1 MFSMEAVTMVFKCKM
16 CGGDIEV
23 VEGSNIGKCLYCKST
38 MTLPSVDN
46 EKLLNL
52 YNRANNLR
60 LSNEFDKAYGV
71 YETILE
77 IDENQLEAHWGLIL
91 CRYGVEYVDDP
102 KTKKKMIT
110 CHRTKYE
117 SVLTDP
123 DYKIIISKAYGEALN
138 IYKEEA
144 KTISN
149 IQKKALEISNNE
161 EDYDIFICYKEG
173 DKNGDRT
180 PDSVIAQD
188 IYNKLTDLNY
198 KVFFARITLA
208 DKLGEEY
215 EPYIFSALNSS
226 KVMLVVGTNAD
237 NLNSVWVKN
246 EWSRYLDL
254 IKNKKKKVLIP
265 VYSKM
270 DAYELPEEFSMLQA
284 LCIDKVGS
292 MQDLITAVG
301 KIINK
306 KSTDIDSDMY
316 QKFKQMMLEE
326 EREKQEELSKRYDVI
341 EKRNKCSA
349 SYILITFVLSA
360 MMAVCMICL
369 CSVDGGGGYYNYL
382 GETFGI
388 ASEGKNFFSYQLLVG
403 IITAIAFFLGFASR
417 KSNKVSK
424 YMYIVNVFLELLFIL
439 KLRNFGYA
447 ATFVTYIIILLNI
460 ALLFMKPSWGIKE
473 VPLVVTKEEKE
484 EILKN
489 NKDFTENY
497 IPKDKKILNIFFY
510 ILPFIIGIIS
520 VIINTSPLPNQSND
534 RNTSIDQ
541 IKVIADHINIRSDDN
556 VYSYEKGISR
566 KDDIYDV
573 LDSSEGSRD
582 GSNGLCEI
590 WYNIETRFKVNG
602 WICGKFDNKDYVEVL
617 EKE

>member
-1 MFSMEAVTMVFKCKM
+1 MVFKCKM

-326 EREKQEELSKRYDVI
+326 EREKQEELSKRYDI
-341 EKRNKCSA
+341 LEKRDKCST
-349 SYILITFVLSA
+349 SYIAITFVLSA
-360 MMAVCMICL
+360 MMAVCML
-369 CSVDGGGGYYNYL
+369 VLAGGYCYYDYL
-382 GETFGI
+382 GGTYGL
-388 ASEGKNFFSYQLLVG
+388 GKNFFSYQLLVS

-439 KLRNFGYA
+439 KLHSFGYA
-447 ATFVTYIIILLNI
+447 AIFVTYIIILLNI

-484 EILKN
+484 KIIKN
-489 NKDFTENY
+489 NKEFTENS

-510 ILPFIIGIIS
+510 ILPIIIGIIS
-520 VIINTSPLPNQSND
+520 VIINTSPLPTQSND

-541 IKVIADHINIRSDDN
+541 IKVIADHINIRSNDD
-556 VYSYEKGISR
+556 VYSYEKGTVR
-566 KDDIYDV
+566 KDEIYDV
-573 LDSSEGSRD
+573 LDSRKA
-582 GSNGLCEI
+582 SNGLCEI
-590 WYNIETRFKVNG
+590 WYNIETSFEVNG

>member
-1 MFSMEAVTMVFKCKM
+1 MVFKCKM

-173 DKNGDRT
+173 DINGDRT

-226 KVMLVVGTNAD
+226 KVMLVVGTNAE

-326 EREKQEELSKRYDVI
+326 EREKQEELSKRYDVL
-341 EKRNKCSA
+341 EKRDKCST
-349 SYILITFVLSA
+349 SYIVITFVLSA
-360 MMAVCMICL
+360 MMAGCML
-369 CSVDGGGGYYNYL
+369 LLNGGYCYYNYL
-382 GETFGI
+382 GENYSLI
-388 ASEGKNFFSYQLLVG
+388 SEGKNFFSYQLLVS

-439 KLRNFGYA
+439 KLHNFGNT

-489 NKDFTENY
+489 NKEFTENY
-497 IPKDKKILNIFFY
+497 IPKDKKALNIFFY
-510 ILPFIIGIIS
+510 ILPIIIGIIS
-520 VIINTSPLPNQSND
+520 IIINTSPLPNQSND

-541 IKVIADHINIRSDDN
+541 IKVIVDHINIRSNDD
-556 VYSYEKGISR
+556 VYSYEKGTVR
-566 KDDIYDV
+566 KDEIYDV
-573 LDSSEGSRD
+573 LDSRK

-590 WYNIETRFKVNG
+590 WYNIETSFEVNG

>member
-1 MFSMEAVTMVFKCKM
+1 MVFKCKM

-123 DYKIIISKAYGEALN
+123 DYKIIISKAYGDALK

-144 KTISN
+144 KTISD

-173 DKNGDRT
+173 DINGDRT

-226 KVMLVVGTNAD
+226 KVMLVVGTNTD

-341 EKRNKCSA
+341 EKRNKCST
-349 SYILITFVLSA
+349 SYIVITFVLSA
-360 MMAVCMICL
+360 MMAVYMICL
-369 CSVDGGGGYYNYL
+369 CGRGYYNYL

-388 ASEGKNFFSYQLLVG
+388 ASEGKNFFSYQFLVG

-417 KSNKVSK
+417 KSNKISK

-439 KLRNFGYA
+439 KLHNFGNA
-447 ATFVTYIIILLNI
+447 ATFITYIIILLNI
-460 ALLFMKPSWGIKE
+460 ALLLMKPSWEIKE
-473 VPLVVTKEEKE
+473 VPLIVTKEEKE

-489 NKDFTENY
+489 NKEFTENY
-497 IPKDKKILNIFFY
+497 IPKDKKILNTFFY
-510 ILPFIIGIIS
+510 ILTFIIGIIS
-520 VIINTSPLPNQSND
+520 VIINTSPLPTQSND

-541 IKVIADHINIRSDDN
+541 IKVIADYINIRNDDD
-556 VYSYEKGISR
+556 VYSYEKGIVR
-566 KDDIYDV
+566 KDEIYDV
-573 LDSSEGSRD
+573 LDSRNGSD
-582 GSNGLCEI
+582 GLCEI
-590 WYNIETRFKVNG
+590 WYNIETGFKVNG

>member
-1 MFSMEAVTMVFKCKM
+1 MVFKCKM

-102 KTKKKMIT
+102 KTKMIT

-123 DYKIIISKAYGEALN
+123 DYKIIISKAYGDALN

-173 DKNGDRT
+173 DINGDRT

-188 IYNKLTDLNY
+188 IYNRLTDLNY

-226 KVMLVVGTNAD
+226 KIMLVVGTNAD

-341 EKRNKCSA
+341 EKRNKCST
-349 SYILITFVLSA
+349 SYIVITFMLSA
-360 MMAVCMICL
+360 MMAVCMFVLVGDYCF
-369 CSVDGGGGYYNYL
+369 YNYL
-382 GETFGI
+382 GETYSLI
-388 ASEGKNFFSYQLLVG
+388 SEGKNLFSYQFLVG
-403 IITAIAFFLGFASR
+403 IITAIAFFLGFADR
-417 KSNKVSK
+417 KLNKISK

-439 KLRNFGYA
+439 KLHNFGNV

-460 ALLFMKPSWGIKE
+460 ALLLMKPSWEIKE
-473 VPLVVTKEEKE
+473 VPLIVTKEEKE

-489 NKDFTENY
+489 NKEFTENY

-520 VIINTSPLPNQSND
+520 VIINTLPLSNQSND

-541 IKVIADHINIRSDDN
+541 IKIIVDYINIRSNDAA
-556 VYSYEKGISR
+556 YSYEKGIVR

-573 LDSSEGSRD
+573 LDSRE

-590 WYNIETRFKVNG
+590 WYNIETSFEVNG
-602 WICGKFDNKDYVEVL
+602 WICGKFDNKDYVVVL

>member
-1 MFSMEAVTMVFKCKM
+1 MVFKCKM

-306 KSTDIDSDMY
+306 KSTDIDNDMY

-326 EREKQEELSKRYDVI
+326 EREKQEELSKRYDVL
-341 EKRNKCSA
+341 EKRDKCST
-349 SYILITFVLSA
+349 SYIAITFVLSA
-360 MMAVCMICL
+360 MMAVCML
-369 CSVDGGGGYYNYL
+369 VLVGGYCYYDYL
-382 GETFGI
+382 GGTYGL
-388 ASEGKNFFSYQLLVG
+388 GKDFFSYQLLVS
-403 IITAIAFFLGFASR
+403 IITAITFFLGFASR
-417 KSNKVSK
+417 KSNKISK

-439 KLRNFGYA
+439 KLHSFGYA
-447 ATFVTYIIILLNI
+447 AIFVTYIIILLNI

-484 EILKN
+484 EIIKN
-489 NKDFTENY
+489 NKEFTENY

-510 ILPFIIGIIS
+510 ILPIIIGIIS
-520 VIINTSPLPNQSND
+520 VIINTSPLPTQSND

-541 IKVIADHINIRSDDN
+541 IKVIADHINIRSNDD
-556 VYSYEKGISR
+556 VYSYEKGTVR
-566 KDDIYDV
+566 KDEIYDV
-573 LDSSEGSRD
+573 LDSRN

-590 WYNIETRFKVNG
+590 WYNIETGFKVNG

>member
-1 MFSMEAVTMVFKCKM
+1 MVFKCKM

-123 DYKIIISKAYGEALN
+123 DYKIIISKAYGDALK

-144 KTISN
+144 KTISD

-173 DKNGDRT
+173 DINGDRT

-188 IYNKLTDLNY
+188 IYNRLTDLNY

-326 EREKQEELSKRYDVI
+326 EREKQEELSKKYDVI
-341 EKRNKCSA
+341 EKRNKCST
-349 SYILITFVLSA
+349 SYIVITFMLSA
-360 MMAVCMICL
+360 MMAVCMFVLVGDYCF
-369 CSVDGGGGYYNYL
+369 YNYL
-382 GETFGI
+382 GETYSLI
-388 ASEGKNFFSYQLLVG
+388 SEGKNLFSYQFLVG
-403 IITAIAFFLGFASR
+403 IITAIAFFLGFADR
-417 KSNKVSK
+417 KLNKISK

-439 KLRNFGYA
+439 KLHNFGYA
-447 ATFVTYIIILLNI
+447 ATFVIYIIILLNI
-460 ALLFMKPSWGIKE
+460 ALLLMKPSWGIEE
-473 VPLVVTKEEKE
+473 VPLIVTKEEKE
-484 EILKN
+484 EILEKN
-489 NKDFTENY
+489 KEFTENY

-520 VIINTSPLPNQSND
+520 VIINTSPLPTQSND

-541 IKVIADHINIRSDDN
+541 IKVIADYINIRNDDD
-556 VYSYEKGISR
+556 VYSYEKGIVR
-566 KDDIYDV
+566 KDEIYDV
-573 LDSSEGSRD
+573 LDSRNGSD
-582 GSNGLCEI
+582 GLCEI
-590 WYNIETRFKVNG
+590 WYNIETGFKVNG

>member
-1 MFSMEAVTMVFKCKM
+1 MVFKCKM

-123 DYKIIISKAYGEALN
+123 DYKIIISKAYGDALK

-144 KTISN
+144 KTISD

-173 DKNGDRT
+173 DINGDRT

-226 KVMLVVGTNAD
+226 KIMLVVGTNAD

-341 EKRNKCSA
+341 EKRNKCST
-349 SYILITFVLSA
+349 SYIVITFVLSA
-360 MMAVCMICL
+360 MMAVYMICL
-369 CSVDGGGGYYNYL
+369 CGRGYYNYL

-388 ASEGKNFFSYQLLVG
+388 ASEGKNFFSYQFLVG

-417 KSNKVSK
+417 KSNKISK

-439 KLRNFGYA
+439 KLHNFGNA
-447 ATFVTYIIILLNI
+447 ATFITYIIILLNI
-460 ALLFMKPSWGIKE
+460 ALLLMKPSWEIKE
-473 VPLVVTKEEKE
+473 VPLIVTKEEKE

-489 NKDFTENY
+489 NKEFTENY
-497 IPKDKKILNIFFY
+497 VPKDKKILNTFFY
-510 ILPFIIGIIS
+510 ILTFIIGIIS
-520 VIINTSPLPNQSND
+520 VIINTSPLPTQSND

-541 IKVIADHINIRSDDN
+541 IKVIADYINIRNDDD
-556 VYSYEKGISR
+556 VYSYEKGIVR
-566 KDDIYDV
+566 KDEIYDV
-573 LDSSEGSRD
+573 LDSRNGSD
-582 GSNGLCEI
+582 GLCEI
-590 WYNIETRFKVNG
+590 WYNIETGFKVNG

>member
-1 MFSMEAVTMVFKCKM
+1 MVFKCKM

-341 EKRNKCSA
+341 EKRNKCST

-388 ASEGKNFFSYQLLVG
+388 ASEGKNFFSYQFLVG
-403 IITAIAFFLGFASR
+403 IITAIAFFLGFTSR
-417 KSNKVSK
+417 KSNKISK

-439 KLRNFGYA
+439 KLHNFGNA

-460 ALLFMKPSWGIKE
+460 ALLFMKPSWEIKE
-473 VPLVVTKEEKE
+473 VPLIVTKEEKE

-489 NKDFTENY
+489 NKEFTENY

-541 IKVIADHINIRSDDN
+541 IKVIADHINIRSNDD
-556 VYSYEKGISR
+556 VYSYEKGIVR

-573 LDSSEGSRD
+573 LDSRK

-590 WYNIETRFKVNG
+590 WYNIETRFEVNG

>member
-1 MFSMEAVTMVFKCKM
+1 MVFKCKM

-123 DYKIIISKAYGEALN
+123 DYKIIISKAYGDALK

-144 KTISN
+144 KTISD

-173 DKNGDRT
+173 DINGDRT

-226 KVMLVVGTNAD
+226 KIMLVVGTNAD

-341 EKRNKCSA
+341 EKRNKCST
-349 SYILITFVLSA
+349 SYIVITFVLSA
-360 MMAVCMICL
+360 MMAVYMICL
-369 CSVDGGGGYYNYL
+369 CGRGYYNYL

-388 ASEGKNFFSYQLLVG
+388 ASEGKNFFSYQFLVG

-417 KSNKVSK
+417 KSNKISK

-439 KLRNFGYA
+439 KLHNFGNA
-447 ATFVTYIIILLNI
+447 ATFITYIIILLNI
-460 ALLFMKPSWGIKE
+460 ALLLMKPSWEIKE
-473 VPLVVTKEEKE
+473 VPLIVTKEEKE

-489 NKDFTENY
+489 NKEFTENY
-497 IPKDKKILNIFFY
+497 VPKDKKILNTFFY
-510 ILPFIIGIIS
+510 ILTFIIGIIS
-520 VIINTSPLPNQSND
+520 IIINTSPLPTQSND

-541 IKVIADHINIRSDDN
+541 IKVIADYINIRNDDD
-556 VYSYEKGISR
+556 VYSYEKGIVR
-566 KDDIYDV
+566 KDEIYDV
-573 LDSSEGSRD
+573 LDSRNGSD
-582 GSNGLCEI
+582 GLCEI
-590 WYNIETRFKVNG
+590 WYNIETGFKVNG

>member
-1 MFSMEAVTMVFKCKM
+1 MVFKCKM

-23 VEGSNIGKCLYCKST
+23 VEGTNIGKCLYCKST

-149 IQKKALEISNNE
+149 IQKKALEISNSE

-173 DKNGDRT
+173 DINGDRT

-326 EREKQEELSKRYDVI
+326 EREKQEELSKRYDVL
-341 EKRNKCSA
+341 EKRDKCSTP
-349 SYILITFVLSA
+349 YIVITFVLSA
-360 MMAVCMICL
+360 MMAGCML
-369 CSVDGGGGYYNYL
+369 LLNGGYCYYNYL
-382 GETFGI
+382 GENYSLI
-388 ASEGKNFFSYQLLVG
+388 SEGKNFFSYQLLVS

-417 KSNKVSK
+417 KSNKISK

-439 KLRNFGYA
+439 KLHNFGNA

-460 ALLFMKPSWGIKE
+460 ALLFMKPSWEIKE
-473 VPLVVTKEEKE
+473 VPLIVTKEEKE

-489 NKDFTENY
+489 NKEFTENY

-541 IKVIADHINIRSDDN
+541 IKVIADHINIRSNDD
-556 VYSYEKGISR
+556 VYSYEKGIVR

-573 LDSSEGSRD
+573 LDSRK

-590 WYNIETRFKVNG
+590 WYNIETRFEVNG

>member
-1 MFSMEAVTMVFKCKM
+1 MVFKCKM
-16 CGGDIEV
+16 CGGDIEI
-23 VEGSNIGKCLYCKST
+23 VEGTNIGKCLYCKST

-123 DYKIIISKAYGEALN
+123 DYKIIISKTYGDALK
-138 IYKEEA
+138 IYKDEA

-180 PDSVIAQD
+180 TDSVIAQD

-226 KVMLVVGTNAD
+226 KVMLVVGTNAE

-326 EREKQEELSKRYDVI
+326 EREKQEELSKRYDVL
-341 EKRNKCSA
+341 EKRDKCSTP
-349 SYILITFVLSA
+349 YIVITFVLSA
-360 MMAVCMICL
+360 LMAGCML
-369 CSVDGGGGYYNYL
+369 LLNGGYCYYNYL
-382 GETFGI
+382 GENYSLI
-388 ASEGKNFFSYQLLVG
+388 SEGKNFFSYQLLVS

-417 KSNKVSK
+417 KSNKISK

-439 KLRNFGYA
+439 KLHNFGNV

-460 ALLFMKPSWGIKE
+460 ALLLMKPSWEIKE
-473 VPLVVTKEEKE
+473 VPLIVTKEEKE

-489 NKDFTENY
+489 NKEFTENY

-534 RNTSIDQ
+534 RDTSIDQ
-541 IKVIADHINIRSDDN
+541 IKVIVDHINIRSNGD
-556 VYSYEKGISR
+556 VYSYEKGIVR

-573 LDSSEGSRD
+573 LDSRE

-590 WYNIETRFKVNG
+590 WYNIETSFEVNG
-602 WICGKFDNKDYVEVL
+602 WICGKFDNKDYVVVL

>member
-1 MFSMEAVTMVFKCKM
+1 MVFKCKM

-161 EDYDIFICYKEG
+161 DDYDIFICYKEG

-341 EKRNKCSA
+341 EKRNKCST

-424 YMYIVNVFLELLFIL
+424 YMYILNVFLELLFIL
-439 KLRNFGYA
+439 KLHNFGNA
-447 ATFVTYIIILLNI
+447 ATFITYIIILLNI

-473 VPLVVTKEEKE
+473 VPLIVTKEEKE

-489 NKDFTENY
+489 NKEFTENY
-497 IPKDKKILNIFFY
+497 IPKDKKILNTFFY
-510 ILPFIIGIIS
+510 ILTFIIGIIS
-520 VIINTSPLPNQSND
+520 VIINTSPLPTQSND

-541 IKVIADHINIRSDDN
+541 IKVIADHINIRSDDD
-556 VYSYEKGISR
+556 VYSYEKGTVR
-566 KDDIYDV
+566 KDEIYDV
-573 LDSSEGSRD
+573 LDSRN

-590 WYNIETRFKVNG
+590 WYNIETGFKVNG

>member
-1 MFSMEAVTMVFKCKM
+1 MVFKCKM

-173 DKNGDRT
+173 DINGDRT

-341 EKRNKCSA
+341 EKRDKCSTP
-349 SYILITFVLSA
+349 YIIITFVLSA
-360 MMAVCMICL
+360 MMAGCML
-369 CSVDGGGGYYNYL
+369 LLNGGYCYYNYL
-382 GETFGI
+382 GENYSLI
-388 ASEGKNFFSYQLLVG
+388 SEGKNFFSYQLLVS

-417 KSNKVSK
+417 KSNKISK
-424 YMYIVNVFLELLFIL
+424 YMYIVNIFLELLFIL
-439 KLRNFGYA
+439 KLHSFGYA

-460 ALLFMKPSWGIKE
+460 ALLLMKPSWGIKE
-473 VPLVVTKEEKE
+473 VPLIVTKEEKE
-484 EILKN
+484 EIIKN
-489 NKDFTENY
+489 NKEFTENY

-510 ILPFIIGIIS
+510 ILTFIIGIIS
-520 VIINTSPLPNQSND
+520 VIINTSPLPTQSND

-541 IKVIADHINIRSDDN
+541 IKVIADHINIRSNDD
-556 VYSYEKGISR
+556 VYSYEKGIVR
-566 KDDIYDV
+566 KDEIYDV
-573 LDSSEGSRD
+573 LDSKK

-590 WYNIETRFKVNG
+590 WYNIETSFEVNG

>member
-1 MFSMEAVTMVFKCKM
+1 MVFKCKM
-16 CGGDIEV
+16 CGGDIEI
-23 VEGSNIGKCLYCKST
+23 VEGTNIGKCLYCKST

-123 DYKIIISKAYGEALN
+123 DYKIIISKAYGDALK
-138 IYKEEA
+138 IYKDEA

-180 PDSVIAQD
+180 TDSVIAQD

-226 KVMLVVGTNAD
+226 KVMLVVGTNPE

-341 EKRNKCSA
+341 EKKDKCSTP
-349 SYILITFVLSA
+349 YIVITFVLSA
-360 MMAVCMICL
+360 MMAVCMIVL
-369 CSVDGGGGYYNYL
+369 VGGYCYYDYL
-382 GETFGI
+382 EYTYSCRKFI
-388 ASEGKNFFSYQLLVG
+388 SYPLLVS
-403 IITAIAFFLGFASR
+403 IITAIAFFLGFADR

-439 KLRNFGYA
+439 KLYNFGYR

-460 ALLFMKPSWGIKE
+460 ALLFMKPSWGIRE

-489 NKDFTENY
+489 NKEFTENY
-497 IPKDKKILNIFFY
+497 VPKDKKILNIFFY

-534 RNTSIDQ
+534 RNTSKDQ
-541 IKVIADHINIRSDDN
+541 IKVIVDHINIREDN
-556 VYSYEKGISR
+556 DVYSYEKGTVR
-566 KDDIYDV
+566 KDDIYTVIDKK
-573 LDSSEGSRD
+573 
-582 GSNGLCEI
+582 SNESNYGPCEV
-590 WYNIETRFKVNG
+590 WYHIETRFEVNG

>member
-1 MFSMEAVTMVFKCKM
+1 MVFKCKM

-173 DKNGDRT
+173 DINGDRT

-270 DAYELPEEFSMLQA
+270 DVYELPEEFSMLQA

-417 KSNKVSK
+417 KSNKISK
-424 YMYIVNVFLELLFIL
+424 YMYIVNIFLELLFIL
-439 KLRNFGYA
+439 KLHSFGYA

-460 ALLFMKPSWGIKE
+460 ALLLMKPSWGIKE
-473 VPLVVTKEEKE
+473 VPLIVTKEEKE

-489 NKDFTENY
+489 NKEFTENY

-510 ILPFIIGIIS
+510 ILTFIIGIIS
-520 VIINTSPLPNQSND
+520 VIINTSPLSTQSND

-541 IKVIADHINIRSDDN
+541 IKVITDYINIRSNDD
-556 VYSYEKGISR
+556 VYSYEKGIVR
-566 KDDIYDV
+566 KDEIYDV
-573 LDSSEGSRD
+573 LDSRK

-590 WYNIETRFKVNG
+590 WYNIETSFEVNG
-602 WICGKFDNKDYVEVL
+602 WICGNKDYVEVL

>member
-1 MFSMEAVTMVFKCKM
+1 MVFKCKM

-123 DYKIIISKAYGEALN
+123 DYKIIISKAYGDALN

-326 EREKQEELSKRYDVI
+326 EREKQEELSKRYDVL
-341 EKRNKCSA
+341 EKRDKCSTP
-349 SYILITFVLSA
+349 YIVITFVLSA
-360 MMAVCMICL
+360 MMAGCML
-369 CSVDGGGGYYNYL
+369 LLNGGYCYYNYL
-382 GETFGI
+382 GENYSLI
-388 ASEGKNFFSYQLLVG
+388 SEGKNFFSYQLLVS
-403 IITAIAFFLGFASR
+403 IITAIAFFLGFTSR
-417 KSNKVSK
+417 KSNKISK

-439 KLRNFGYA
+439 KLHNFGNA

-460 ALLFMKPSWGIKE
+460 ALLFMKPSWEIKE
-473 VPLVVTKEEKE
+473 VPLIVTKEEKE

-489 NKDFTENY
+489 NKEFTENY
-497 IPKDKKILNIFFY
+497 TQKDKKILNIFFY

-541 IKVIADHINIRSDDN
+541 IKVIADHINIRSNDD
-556 VYSYEKGISR
+556 VYSYEKGIVR

-573 LDSSEGSRD
+573 LDSRK

-590 WYNIETRFKVNG
+590 WYNIETRFEVNG

>member
-1 MFSMEAVTMVFKCKM
+1 MVFKCKM

-38 MTLPSVDN
+38 MTLPSLDN

-123 DYKIIISKAYGEALN
+123 DYKIIISKAYGDALK

-144 KTISN
+144 KTISD

-173 DKNGDRT
+173 DINGDRT

-226 KVMLVVGTNAD
+226 KVMLVVGTNTD

-254 IKNKKKKVLIP
+254 IKNKKKQVLIP

-341 EKRNKCSA
+341 EKRNKCST
-349 SYILITFVLSA
+349 SYIVITFVLSA
-360 MMAVCMICL
+360 MMAGCML
-369 CSVDGGGGYYNYL
+369 LLNGGYCYYNYL
-382 GETFGI
+382 GENYSLI
-388 ASEGKNFFSYQLLVG
+388 SEGKNFFSYQLLVS

-417 KSNKVSK
+417 KSNKISK

-439 KLRNFGYA
+439 KLHNFGNA

-460 ALLFMKPSWGIKE
+460 ALLFMKPSWEIKE
-473 VPLVVTKEEKE
+473 VPLIVTKEEKE

-489 NKDFTENY
+489 NKEFTENY

-534 RNTSIDQ
+534 RDTSIDQ
-541 IKVIADHINIRSDDN
+541 IKVIVDHINIRSNDD
-556 VYSYEKGISR
+556 VYSYEKGIVR

-573 LDSSEGSRD
+573 LDSRE

-590 WYNIETRFKVNG
+590 WYNIETSFEVNG
-602 WICGKFDNKDYVEVL
+602 WICGKFDNKDYVVVL

>member
-1 MFSMEAVTMVFKCKM
+1 MVFKCKM

-23 VEGSNIGKCLYCKST
+23 VEGTNIGKCLYCKST

-123 DYKIIISKAYGEALN
+123 DYKIIISKAYGDALK

-144 KTISN
+144 KTISD

-226 KVMLVVGTNAD
+226 KVMLVVGTNAE

-292 MQDLITAVG
+292 MQDLVTAVG

-326 EREKQEELSKRYDVI
+326 EREKQEELSKKYDVI
-341 EKRNKCSA
+341 EKRDKCST
-349 SYILITFVLSA
+349 SYIVITFVLSA
-360 MMAVCMICL
+360 LIAICMIIFM
-369 CSVDGGGGYYNYL
+369 DRHYYYNSL
-382 GETFGI
+382 GETFDLTNGDRKFI
-388 ASEGKNFFSYQLLVG
+388 SYQLFVS

-417 KSNKVSK
+417 KSNKASK

-439 KLRNFGYA
+439 KLHNFDYA

-484 EILKN
+484 EILKS
-489 NKDFTENY
+489 NKEFTENY

-510 ILPFIIGIIS
+510 ILPFILGIIS
-520 VIINTSPLPNQSND
+520 IVINTSPLPTQSND
-534 RNTSIDQ
+534 RNTSKDQ
-541 IKVIADHINIRSDDN
+541 IKVIVDHINIREDN
-556 VYSYEKGISR
+556 DVYSYGKGTVK
-566 KDDIYDV
+566 KDEIYDV
-573 LDSSEGSRD
+573 LDSKK

-590 WYNIETRFKVNG
+590 WYNIETKFEVKG

>member
-1 MFSMEAVTMVFKCKM
+1 MVFKCKM

-173 DKNGDRT
+173 DINGDRT

-326 EREKQEELSKRYDVI
+326 EREKQEELSKRYDVL
-341 EKRNKCSA
+341 EKRDKCLTP
-349 SYILITFVLSA
+349 YIIITFVLSA
-360 MMAVCMICL
+360 MMAGCML
-369 CSVDGGGGYYNYL
+369 LLNGGYCYYNYL
-382 GETFGI
+382 GENYSLI
-388 ASEGKNFFSYQLLVG
+388 SEGKNFFSYQLLVS

-439 KLRNFGYA
+439 KLHNFGNT

-489 NKDFTENY
+489 NKEFTENY
-497 IPKDKKILNIFFY
+497 IPKDKKALNIFFY
-510 ILPFIIGIIS
+510 ILPIIIGIIS

-541 IKVIADHINIRSDDN
+541 IKVIVDHINIRSNDD
-556 VYSYEKGISR
+556 VYSYEKGTVR
-566 KDDIYDV
+566 KDEIYDV
-573 LDSSEGSRD
+573 LDSKK

-590 WYNIETRFKVNG
+590 WYNIETSFEVNG

>member
-1 MFSMEAVTMVFKCKM
+1 MVFKCKM

-123 DYKIIISKAYGEALN
+123 DYKIIISKAYGDALN

-173 DKNGDRT
+173 DINGDRT

-226 KVMLVVGTNAD
+226 KVMLVVGTNTD

-349 SYILITFVLSA
+349 SYIVITFVLSA
-360 MMAVCMICL
+360 LMAGCML
-369 CSVDGGGGYYNYL
+369 LLNGGYCYYNYL
-382 GETFGI
+382 GENYSLI
-388 ASEGKNFFSYQLLVG
+388 SEGKNFFSYQLLVS

-417 KSNKVSK
+417 KSNKISK

-439 KLRNFGYA
+439 KLHNFGNV

-460 ALLFMKPSWGIKE
+460 ALLLMKPSWEIKE
-473 VPLVVTKEEKE
+473 VPLIVTKEEKE

-489 NKDFTENY
+489 NKEFTENY

-534 RNTSIDQ
+534 RDTSIDQ
-541 IKVIADHINIRSDDN
+541 IKVIVDHINIRSNGD
-556 VYSYEKGISR
+556 VYSYEKGIVR

-573 LDSSEGSRD
+573 LDSRE

-590 WYNIETRFKVNG
+590 WYNIETSFEVNG
-602 WICGKFDNKDYVEVL
+602 WICGKFDNKDYVVVL

>member
-1 MFSMEAVTMVFKCKM
+1 MVFKCKM

-226 KVMLVVGTNAD
+226 KIMLVVGTNAD

-341 EKRNKCSA
+341 EKRNKCST

-388 ASEGKNFFSYQLLVG
+388 ASEGKNFFSYQFLVG
-403 IITAIAFFLGFASR
+403 IITAIAFFLGFTSR
-417 KSNKVSK
+417 KSNKISK

-439 KLRNFGYA
+439 KLHNFGNA

-460 ALLFMKPSWGIKE
+460 ALLFMKPSWEIKE
-473 VPLVVTKEEKE
+473 VPLIVTKEEKE

-489 NKDFTENY
+489 NKEFTENY

-541 IKVIADHINIRSDDN
+541 IKVIADHINIRSNDD
-556 VYSYEKGISR
+556 VYSYEKGIVR

-573 LDSSEGSRD
+573 LDSRK

-590 WYNIETRFKVNG
+590 WYNIETRFEVNG

>member
-1 MFSMEAVTMVFKCKM
+1 MVFKCKM

-123 DYKIIISKAYGEALN
+123 DYKIIISKAYGDALN

-173 DKNGDRT
+173 DINGDRT

-360 MMAVCMICL
+360 MMAVCMMYL

-460 ALLFMKPSWGIKE
+460 VLLFIKPSWGIKE
-473 VPLVVTKEEKE
+473 VPLIVTKEEKE
-484 EILKN
+484 EIIKN
-489 NKDFTENY
+489 NKEFTENY

-510 ILPFIIGIIS
+510 ILPIIIGIIS
-520 VIINTSPLPNQSND
+520 VIINTSPLPTQSND

-541 IKVIADHINIRSDDN
+541 IKVIADHINIRSNDD
-556 VYSYEKGISR
+556 VYSYEKGIVR
-566 KDDIYDV
+566 KDEIYDV
-573 LDSSEGSRD
+573 LDSKK

-590 WYNIETRFKVNG
+590 WYNIETGFKVNG

>member
-1 MFSMEAVTMVFKCKM
+1 MVFKCKM

-123 DYKIIISKAYGEALN
+123 DYKIIISKAYGDALN

-226 KVMLVVGTNAD
+226 KVMLVIGTNAD

-326 EREKQEELSKRYDVI
+326 EREKQEELSKRYDVL

-360 MMAVCMICL
+360 LMAVCMLVLAWYC
-369 CSVDGGGGYYNYL
+369 YYDYL
-382 GETFGI
+382 GYTYSLKKFI
-388 ASEGKNFFSYQLLVG
+388 SYPLLVS

-417 KSNKVSK
+417 KTNKISK
-424 YMYIVNVFLELLFIL
+424 YMYIVNVFLELFFIL
-439 KLRNFGYA
+439 KLHNFGYT

-473 VPLVVTKEEKE
+473 VPLIVTKEEKE

-520 VIINTSPLPNQSND
+520 VIINTSPLPTQSND

-556 VYSYEKGISR
+556 VYSYEKGIVR

>member
-1 MFSMEAVTMVFKCKM
+1 MVFKCKM

-173 DKNGDRT
+173 DINGDRT

-226 KVMLVVGTNAD
+226 KIMLVVGTNAD

-341 EKRNKCSA
+341 EKRNKCST

-388 ASEGKNFFSYQLLVG
+388 ASEGKNFFSYQFLVG
-403 IITAIAFFLGFASR
+403 IITAIAFFLGFTSR
-417 KSNKVSK
+417 KSNKISK

-439 KLRNFGYA
+439 KLHNFGNV

-460 ALLFMKPSWGIKE
+460 ALLLMKPSWEIKE
-473 VPLVVTKEEKE
+473 VPLIVTKEEKE

-489 NKDFTENY
+489 NKEFTENY

-541 IKVIADHINIRSDDN
+541 IKVIADHINIRSNDD
-556 VYSYEKGISR
+556 VYSYEKGIVR

-573 LDSSEGSRD
+573 LDSRK

-590 WYNIETRFKVNG
+590 WYNIETRFEVNG

>member
-1 MFSMEAVTMVFKCKM
+1 MVFKCKM

-77 IDENQLEAHWGLIL
+77 IDENQLEANWGLIL

-341 EKRNKCSA
+341 EKRNKCST

-388 ASEGKNFFSYQLLVG
+388 ASEGKNFFSYQFLVG
-403 IITAIAFFLGFASR
+403 IITAIAFFLGFTSR
-417 KSNKVSK
+417 KSNKISK

-439 KLRNFGYA
+439 KLHNFGNA

-460 ALLFMKPSWGIKE
+460 ALLFMKPSWEIKE
-473 VPLVVTKEEKE
+473 VPLIVTKEEKE

-489 NKDFTENY
+489 NKEFTENY

-541 IKVIADHINIRSDDN
+541 IKVIADHINIRSNDD
-556 VYSYEKGISR
+556 VYSYEKGIVR

-573 LDSSEGSRD
+573 LDSRK

-590 WYNIETRFKVNG
+590 WYNIETRFEVNG

>member
-1 MFSMEAVTMVFKCKM
+1 MVFKCKM

-123 DYKIIISKAYGEALN
+123 DYKIIISKAYGDALN

-173 DKNGDRT
+173 DINGDRT

-226 KVMLVVGTNAD
+226 KVMLVVGTNTD

-326 EREKQEELSKRYDVI
+326 EREKQEELSKRYDVL
-341 EKRNKCSA
+341 EKRDKCSTP
-349 SYILITFVLSA
+349 YIIITFVLSA
-360 MMAVCMICL
+360 LMAGCML
-369 CSVDGGGGYYNYL
+369 LLNGGYCYYNYL
-382 GETFGI
+382 GENYSLI
-388 ASEGKNFFSYQLLVG
+388 SEGKNFFSYQLLVS

-439 KLRNFGYA
+439 KLHNFGNT

-460 ALLFMKPSWGIKE
+460 ALIFMKPSWGIKE
-473 VPLVVTKEEKE
+473 VPLVVTKEERE

-489 NKDFTENY
+489 NKEFTENY
-497 IPKDKKILNIFFY
+497 IPKDKKALNIFFY
-510 ILPFIIGIIS
+510 ILPIIIGIIS

-534 RNTSIDQ
+534 RNTSINQ
-541 IKVIADHINIRSDDN
+541 IKVIADHINIRSNDD
-556 VYSYEKGISR
+556 VYSYEKGIVR

-573 LDSSEGSRD
+573 LDSRK

-590 WYNIETRFKVNG
+590 WYNIETSFEVNG

>member
-1 MFSMEAVTMVFKCKM
+1 MVFKCKM

-144 KTISN
+144 KTINN

-173 DKNGDRT
+173 DINGDRT

-326 EREKQEELSKRYDVI
+326 EREKQEELSKRYDVL
-341 EKRNKCSA
+341 EKRDKCSI
-349 SYILITFVLSA
+349 SYIVITFVLSA
-360 MMAVCMICL
+360 MMAVCML
-369 CSVDGGGGYYNYL
+369 VLAGGYCYYDYL
-382 GETFGI
+382 GGTYGL
-388 ASEGKNFFSYQLLVG
+388 GKNFFSYQLLVS

-417 KSNKVSK
+417 KSNKISK

-439 KLRNFGYA
+439 KLHSFGYA
-447 ATFVTYIIILLNI
+447 AIFVTYIIILLNI

-484 EILKN
+484 EIIKN
-489 NKDFTENY
+489 NKEFTENY
-497 IPKDKKILNIFFY
+497 TQKDKKILNIFFY
-510 ILPFIIGIIS
+510 ILPIIIGIIS
-520 VIINTSPLPNQSND
+520 VIINTSPLPTQSND
-534 RNTSIDQ
+534 RDTLKDQ
-541 IKVIADHINIRSDDN
+541 IKVIVDHINIRESND
-556 VYSYEKGISR
+556 VYSYEKGTVR
-566 KDDIYDV
+566 KDEIYDV
-573 LDSSEGSRD
+573 LDSRK
-582 GSNGLCEI
+582 GSNGLWGSTGLCEI
-590 WYNIETRFKVNG
+590 WYNIETSFEVNG
-602 WICGKFDNKDYVEVL
+602 WICGKFDNNDYVEVL

>member
-1 MFSMEAVTMVFKCKM
+1 MVFKCKM

-173 DKNGDRT
+173 DINGDRT
-180 PDSVIAQD
+180 TDSVIAQD

-341 EKRNKCSA
+341 EKRNKCSI

-439 KLRNFGYA
+439 KLHNFGNA

-460 ALLFMKPSWGIKE
+460 ALLFIKPSWGIKE
-473 VPLVVTKEEKE
+473 VPLIVTKEEKE
-484 EILKN
+484 EILKS
-489 NKDFTENY
+489 NKEFTENY
-497 IPKDKKILNIFFY
+497 IPKDKKILNTFFY
-510 ILPFIIGIIS
+510 ILTFIIGIIS
-520 VIINTSPLPNQSND
+520 VIINTSPLPTQSND

-541 IKVIADHINIRSDDN
+541 IKVIADHINIRSDDD
-556 VYSYEKGISR
+556 VYSYEKGTVR
-566 KDDIYDV
+566 KDEIYDV
-573 LDSSEGSRD
+573 LDSRN

-590 WYNIETRFKVNG
+590 WYNIETGFKVNG

>member
-1 MFSMEAVTMVFKCKM
+1 MVFKCKM

-460 ALLFMKPSWGIKE
+460 VLLFIKPSWGIKE
-473 VPLVVTKEEKE
+473 VPLIVTKEEKE

-489 NKDFTENY
+489 NKEFTENY
-497 IPKDKKILNIFFY
+497 TQKDKKILNIFFY

-520 VIINTSPLPNQSND
+520 VIINTSPLPTQSND

-541 IKVIADHINIRSDDN
+541 IKVIADHINIRSDDD
-556 VYSYEKGISR
+556 VYSYEKGTVR
-566 KDDIYDV
+566 KDEIYDV
-573 LDSSEGSRD
+573 LDSRN

-590 WYNIETRFKVNG
+590 WYNIETGFKVNG

>member
-1 MFSMEAVTMVFKCKM
+1 MVFKCKM

-173 DKNGDRT
+173 DINGDRT

-326 EREKQEELSKRYDVI
+326 EREKQEELSKRYDVL
-341 EKRNKCSA
+341 EKRDKCSTP
-349 SYILITFVLSA
+349 YIIITFVLSA
-360 MMAVCMICL
+360 MMAGCML
-369 CSVDGGGGYYNYL
+369 LLNGGYCYYNYL
-382 GETFGI
+382 GENYSLI
-388 ASEGKNFFSYQLLVG
+388 SEGKNFFSYQLLVS

-439 KLRNFGYA
+439 KLHNFGNT

-489 NKDFTENY
+489 NKEFTENY
-497 IPKDKKILNIFFY
+497 IPKDKKALNIFFY
-510 ILPFIIGIIS
+510 ILPIIIGIIS

-541 IKVIADHINIRSDDN
+541 IKVIVDHINIRSNDD
-556 VYSYEKGISR
+556 VYSYEKGTVR
-566 KDDIYDV
+566 KDEIYDV
-573 LDSSEGSRD
+573 LDSKK

-590 WYNIETRFKVNG
+590 WYNIETSFEVNG

>member
-1 MFSMEAVTMVFKCKM
+1 MVFKCKM

-123 DYKIIISKAYGEALN
+123 DYKIIISKAYGDALN

-173 DKNGDRT
+173 DINGDRT

-226 KVMLVVGTNAD
+226 KIMLVVGTNAD

-341 EKRNKCSA
+341 EKRNKCST
-349 SYILITFVLSA
+349 SYIVITFVLSA
-360 MMAVCMICL
+360 MMAVYMICL
-369 CSVDGGGGYYNYL
+369 CGRGYYNYL

-388 ASEGKNFFSYQLLVG
+388 VSEDKNFFSYQFLVG

-417 KSNKVSK
+417 KSNKISK

-439 KLRNFGYA
+439 KLHNFGNA
-447 ATFVTYIIILLNI
+447 ATFITYIIILLNI
-460 ALLFMKPSWGIKE
+460 ALLLMKPSWEIKE
-473 VPLVVTKEEKE
+473 VPLIVTKEEKE

-489 NKDFTENY
+489 NKEFTENY
-497 IPKDKKILNIFFY
+497 IPKDKKILNTFFY
-510 ILPFIIGIIS
+510 ILTFIIGIIS
-520 VIINTSPLPNQSND
+520 VIINTSPLPTQSND

-541 IKVIADHINIRSDDN
+541 IKVIADYINIRNDDD
-556 VYSYEKGISR
+556 VYSYEKGIVR
-566 KDDIYDV
+566 KDEIYDV
-573 LDSSEGSRD
+573 LDSRNGSD
-582 GSNGLCEI
+582 GLCEI
-590 WYNIETRFKVNG
+590 WYNIETGFKVNG

>member
-1 MFSMEAVTMVFKCKM
+1 MVFKCKM

-173 DKNGDRT
+173 DINGDRT

-198 KVFFARITLA
+198 KIFFARITLA

-306 KSTDIDSDMY
+306 KSTDIDNDMY

-341 EKRNKCSA
+341 EKRNKCSI

-388 ASEGKNFFSYQLLVG
+388 ASEGKIFFSYQLLVG

-556 VYSYEKGISR
+556 VYSYEKGIVR

-573 LDSSEGSRD
+573 LDKKSNESNYGS
-582 GSNGLCEI
+582 CEV
-590 WYNIETRFKVNG
+590 WYHIETRFDVNG

>member
-1 MFSMEAVTMVFKCKM
+1 MVFKCKM

-77 IDENQLEAHWGLIL
+77 IDENQLEAQWGLIL

-341 EKRNKCSA
+341 EKRNKCST

-388 ASEGKNFFSYQLLVG
+388 ASEGKNFFSYQFLVG
-403 IITAIAFFLGFASR
+403 IITAIAFFLGFTSR
-417 KSNKVSK
+417 KSNKISK

-439 KLRNFGYA
+439 KLHNFGNA

-460 ALLFMKPSWGIKE
+460 ALLFMKPSWEIKE
-473 VPLVVTKEEKE
+473 VPLIVTKEEKE

-489 NKDFTENY
+489 NKEFTENY

-541 IKVIADHINIRSDDN
+541 IKVIADHINIRSNDD
-556 VYSYEKGISR
+556 VYSYEKGIVR

-573 LDSSEGSRD
+573 LDSRK

-590 WYNIETRFKVNG
+590 WYNIETRFEVNG

>member
-1 MFSMEAVTMVFKCKM
+1 MVFKCKM
-16 CGGDIEV
+16 CGGDIEI

-38 MTLPSVDN
+38 MTLPSLDN

-123 DYKIIISKAYGEALN
+123 DYKIIISKAYGDALK

-144 KTISN
+144 KTISD

-173 DKNGDRT
+173 DINGDRT

-226 KVMLVVGTNAD
+226 KVMLVVGTNTD

-341 EKRNKCSA
+341 EKRNKCST
-349 SYILITFVLSA
+349 SYIVITFVLSA
-360 MMAVCMICL
+360 MMAGCML
-369 CSVDGGGGYYNYL
+369 LLNGGYCYYNYL
-382 GETFGI
+382 GENYSLI
-388 ASEGKNFFSYQLLVG
+388 SEGKNFFSYQLLVS

-417 KSNKVSK
+417 KSNKISK

-439 KLRNFGYA
+439 KLHNFGNA

-460 ALLFMKPSWGIKE
+460 ALLFMKPSWEIKE
-473 VPLVVTKEEKE
+473 VPLIVTKEEKE

-489 NKDFTENY
+489 NKEFTENY

-534 RNTSIDQ
+534 RDTSIDQ
-541 IKVIADHINIRSDDN
+541 IKVIVDHINIRSNDD
-556 VYSYEKGISR
+556 VYSYEKGIVR

-573 LDSSEGSRD
+573 LDSRE

-590 WYNIETRFKVNG
+590 WYNIETSFEVNG
-602 WICGKFDNKDYVEVL
+602 WICGKFDNKDYVVVL

>member
-1 MFSMEAVTMVFKCKM
+1 MVFKCKM

-123 DYKIIISKAYGEALN
+123 DYKIIISKAYGDALK

-144 KTISN
+144 KTISD

-173 DKNGDRT
+173 DINGDRT

-226 KVMLVVGTNAD
+226 KVMLVVGTNTD

-341 EKRNKCSA
+341 EKRNKCST
-349 SYILITFVLSA
+349 SYIVITFVLSA
-360 MMAVCMICL
+360 MMAVYMICL
-369 CSVDGGGGYYNYL
+369 CGRGYYNYL

-388 ASEGKNFFSYQLLVG
+388 ASEGKNFFSYQFLVG

-417 KSNKVSK
+417 KSNKISK

-439 KLRNFGYA
+439 KLHNFGNV

-460 ALLFMKPSWGIKE
+460 ALLLMKPSWEIKE
-473 VPLVVTKEEKE
+473 VPLIVTKEEKE

-489 NKDFTENY
+489 NKEFTENY

-520 VIINTSPLPNQSND
+520 VIINTSPLPTQSND

-541 IKVIADHINIRSDDN
+541 IKIIVDYINIRSNDAD
-556 VYSYEKGISR
+556 YSDEKGIVR

-573 LDSSEGSRD
+573 LDSRNGSD
-582 GSNGLCEI
+582 GLCEI
-590 WYNIETRFKVNG
+590 WYNIETGFKVNG

>member
-1 MFSMEAVTMVFKCKM
+1 MVFKCKM

-123 DYKIIISKAYGEALN
+123 DYKIIISKAYGEALD

-341 EKRNKCSA
+341 EKRDKCSTP
-349 SYILITFVLSA
+349 YIVITFVLSA
-360 MMAVCMICL
+360 MMAGCML
-369 CSVDGGGGYYNYL
+369 LLNGGYCYYNYL
-382 GETFGI
+382 GENYSLI
-388 ASEGKNFFSYQLLVG
+388 SEGKNFFSYQLLVS

-417 KSNKVSK
+417 KSNKISK

-439 KLRNFGYA
+439 KLHNFGNA

-460 ALLFMKPSWGIKE
+460 ALLFMKPSWEIKE
-473 VPLVVTKEEKE
+473 VPLIVTKEEKE

-489 NKDFTENY
+489 NKEFTENY

-541 IKVIADHINIRSDDN
+541 IKVIADHINIRSNDD
-556 VYSYEKGISR
+556 VYSYEKGIVR

-573 LDSSEGSRD
+573 LDSRK

-590 WYNIETRFKVNG
+590 WYNIETRFEVNG